1 MARKILPFANQ
12 PAMRRR
18 SLRLEALATL
28 GFLILTA
35 LEARSEFKVI
45 GYFPSWQGSVSN
57 IQFDRLT
64 AVNYAFLLP
73 TSTGGLQ
80 PIENASKLQ
89 SLVSAA
95 HAKNVKVFI
104 AVGGWNNGDDSAFE
118 TLSAN
123 SASRTTFV
131 NNLIAFVNQY
141 SLDGVDIDWEYP
153 DPGSSANNYAAL
165 MQALSNALHG
175 QGKQLSSAVVG
186 AGSLADSIPSSVF
199 GYVDNLNLMAYDANN
214 FQHSTYAYAVQSL
227 DYWLGRG
234 LPAGKAILGV
244 PFYGR
249 PSWESFAALVARGA
263 DPFQDTFDGVGYN
276 GITTIKSKTHLA
288 LDRGGGIMMWELSQD
303 ATGSNS
309 LLTSIDQEIPTDPT
323 APLPFEAE
331 SLTRTG
337 TGATTK
343 LETDASASGGQ
354 WISLLAD
361 GTGDYI
367 EYTLPNI
374 PAGTYQLKLLYKA
387 YTNRGILGLAVDGT
401 TLGGAL
407 DQYASTATFTE
418 VKFGVVTFA
427 STGNHI
433 VRLTVTGIN
442 PASTIYTLS
451 ADKFTLVP
459 SAANTAPTITNIAD
473 QSVGVNTATGALS
486 FTVGDGETSAGLLVL
501 SKAST
506 NTTLVPLN
514 GIVFGGSGANR
525 TVTITPAANQLGT
538 ATVTVSVGDGALTA
552 SDTFNVAVTATPSQ
566 SWRLQY
572 FGTPDNT
579 GNAADLADPDKDGC
593 ANLTEF
599 ALNSDPT
606 KANSWPINVAC
617 EGTDLTLTYTRR
629 KAALSELTFTCLWAN
644 AAVGPWDSSG
654 VTQQVL
660 SDNGTHQQIKARV
673 LINGSAQKF
682 LRLQI
687 VRP

>member
-1 MARKILPFANQ
+1 
-12 PAMRRR
+12 MRRR
-18 SLRLEALATL
+18 SLRLGALATL
-28 GFLILTA
+28 GFLILTG
-35 LEARSEFKVI
+35 LEGRSEFKVI

-57 IQFDRLT
+57 IQFGKLT

-89 SLVSAA
+89 SLVSVA
-95 HAKNVKVFI
+95 HANNVKVFI

-123 SASRTTFV
+123 ASLRTTFV
-131 NNLIAFVNQY
+131 NNLISFVNQY

-153 DPGSSANNYAAL
+153 DSGSSANNYAAL
-165 MQALSNALHG
+165 MQELSNALHG
-175 QGKQLSSAVVG
+175 QGKQLSAAVVG
-186 AGSLADSIPSSVF
+186 SGSLAVGIPNSVF
-199 GYVDNLNLMAYDANN
+199 GFVDNLNLMAYDANN

-234 LPAGKAILGV
+234 LPSVKAILGV

-288 LDRGGGIMMWELSQD
+288 LDRGGGIMMWELTQD
-303 ATGSNS
+303 ATGTNS
-309 LLTSIDQEIPTDPT
+309 LLTAIDQEVPTP
-323 APLPFEAE
+323 
-331 SLTRTG
+331 
-337 TGATTK
+337 
-343 LETDASASGGQ
+343 
-354 WISLLAD
+354 
-361 GTGDYI
+361 
-367 EYTLPNI
+367 
-374 PAGTYQLKLLYKA
+374 
-387 YTNRGILGLAVDGT
+387 
-401 TLGGAL
+401 
-407 DQYASTATFTE
+407 
-418 VKFGVVTFA
+418 
-427 STGNHI
+427 
-433 VRLTVTGIN
+433 
-442 PASTIYTLS
+442 
-451 ADKFTLVP
+451 
-459 SAANTAPTITNIAD
+459 NTAPTITNIAD
-473 QSVGVNTATGALS
+473 QSVGVNTATSALS

-506 NTTLVPLN
+506 NTALVPLN

-538 ATVTVSVGDGALTA
+538 ATVTVTVGDGALTA
-552 SDTFNVAVTATPSQ
+552 SDTFNVTVTATPSQ

-599 ALNSDPT
+599 ALNTDPT
-606 KANSWPINVAC
+606 KANSWPITLAR

-644 AAVGPWDSSG
+644 AAGGPWDSSG
-654 VTQQVL
+654 VTQQIL
-660 SDNGTHQQIKARV
+660 GDNGTLQQIKARV